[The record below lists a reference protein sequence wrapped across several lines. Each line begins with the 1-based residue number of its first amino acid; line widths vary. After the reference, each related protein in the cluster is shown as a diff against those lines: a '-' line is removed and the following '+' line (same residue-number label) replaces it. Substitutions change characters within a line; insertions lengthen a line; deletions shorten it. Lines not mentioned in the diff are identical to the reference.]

1 MRVAVS
7 IADVT
12 TMKGCE
18 QLIREASDFGS
29 VGGIFNLAV
38 ILRDALF
45 ENQNSKMFK
54 ESFGVKAEATKFLDE
69 LSRELCPNLRHF
81 VIFSSVSC
89 GRGNAGQSNYGMAN
103 SIMEKIIEQR
113 HENNLPAKAIQWGA
127 VGDVGLLADLQE
139 KNVDMQ
145 ISGTLPQRITSC
157 LEVLD
162 CLLTADEA
170 IVGSMVV
177 AEKQFFEFKKD
188 NALESIFNILGIRD
202 KKSISMDAPLSKLGM
217 DSLMTVEITQL
228 LEREFTLYFTLKELQ
243 SMTLHKLEQLTKSK
257 RSGETETKAS
267 QKSGLEMLLRNI
279 RNEQKSEETVVCLK
293 RAKTK
298 THIKVLIIPGI
309 EGCNADVWDGLAA
322 RLDYE
327 VYILQLHKS
336 SGASS
341 LREIHDNIIQ
351 VSINCLP
358 VIF

>member
-1 MRVAVS
+1 
-7 IADVT
+7 
-12 TMKGCE
+12 MKGCE
-18 QLIREASDFGS
+18 ELIRETSALGS

-38 ILRDALF
+38 VLRDGML
-45 ENQNSKMFK
+45 ENQNAKMFK
-54 ESFGVKAEATKFLDE
+54 ESFGVKAEATKNLDVI
-69 LSRELCPNLRHF
+69 SRRLCPDLKHF

-103 SIMEKIIEQR
+103 SIMERIIEQR
-113 HENNLPAKAIQWGA
+113 HEHKLPAKAIQWGA

-177 AEKQFFEFKKD
+177 AEKQLFEFRKD
-188 NALESIFNILGIRD
+188 NVLESLFNILGIRD

-228 LEREFTLYFTLKELQ
+228 LEREFSLYLTLKELQ
-243 SMTLHKLEQLTKSK
+243 SLTLHELEQLTKSK
-257 RSGETETKAS
+257 STGKADES
-267 QKSGLEMLLRNI
+267 IPQKAGLEMLLRNI
-279 RNEQKSEETVVCLK
+279 GNEQKSDDTIVCLK
-293 RAKTK
+293 RGEDRAA
-298 THIKVLIIPGI
+298 IKVLIIPGI
-309 EGCNADVWDGLAA
+309 EGCAADVWDGLADK
-322 RLDYE
+322 LNYE

-336 SGASS
+336 VNASS
-341 LREIHDNIIQ
+341 FLEIHAHIIQ
-351 VSINCLP
+351 VCL
-358 VIF
+358 ICLSLRFLF